1 MKIEILLTETEIA
14 QEFSESMEARDLPEK
29 FFYWFPLS
37 AQMWLALA
45 RDPANDSLRQC
56 WQSVA
61 EKIQGIVEH
70 FQGPVSTISFGAG
83 EGFTDRLLL
92 VQLQKNGREVKYFPV
107 DASQALLETACAAAE
122 DQEIETL
129 GIKADI
135 SSPVHLV
142 LASDASESPKLLLV
156 AGQHRRLIRS
166 AGPDPPH
173 RAVYASG
180 RPPHH
185 RLRDLRR
192 EGARAHQEPRHAAVR
207 LRSSGQHRDH
217 KRRRR
222 GHLRIKRDERHEGL
236 YLVARRFRADHDIH
250 ATVSGK
256 EIVLERG
263 ERLSMNFSYLYTRR
277 AFHWLLEEH
286 GNLNV
291 LDETV
296 SADGRFVVAV
306 CSR

>member
-1 MKIEILLTETEIA
+1 
-14 QEFSESMEARDLPEK
+14 
-29 FFYWFPLS
+29 LS
-37 AQMWLALA
+37 AQMWLALS
-45 RDPANDSLRQC
+45 RDPANESLRQC

-61 EKIQGIVEH
+61 EKITPVVEH
-70 FQGPVSTISFGAG
+70 FKGPVSTISFGAG
-83 EGFTDRLLL
+83 DGFTDRLLL
-92 VQLQKNGREVKYFPV
+92 VEMQKNGREVKYFPV

-129 GIKADI
+129 GMKADI

-156 AGQHRRLIRS
+156 AGNTVGSFDPLDQIRHIAQCMHPGDRLIIDCEIYNEAALERTKS
-166 AGPDPPH
+166 PAMQQFAFAPL
-173 RAVYASG
+173 ASIG
-180 RPPHH
+180 ITKE
-185 RLRDLRR
+185 DG
-192 EGARAHQEPRHAAVR
+192 EVTFE
-207 LRSSGQHRDH
+207 
-217 KRRRR
+217 
-222 GHLRIKRDERHEGL
+222 IKHDERHEGL

-277 AFHWLLEEH
+277 AFRWLLEEH
-286 GNLNV
+286 GHLNV

-296 SADGRFVVAV
+296 SPDGRFVVAV

>member
-29 FFYWFPLS
+29 FFYWLPLS
-37 AQMWLALA
+37 AQMWLALS
-45 RDPANDSLRQC
+45 RDPANESLRQC

-61 EKIQGIVEH
+61 EKITPVVEH
-70 FQGPVSTISFGAG
+70 FKGPVSTISFGAG
-83 EGFTDRLLL
+83 DGFTDRLLL
-92 VQLQKNGREVKYFPV
+92 VEMQKNGREVKYFPV

-129 GIKADI
+129 GMKADI

-156 AGQHRRLIRS
+156 AGNTVGSFDPLDQIRHIAQCMHPGDRLIIDCEIYNEAALERTKS
-166 AGPDPPH
+166 PAMQQFAFAPL
-173 RAVYASG
+173 ASIG
-180 RPPHH
+180 ITKE
-185 RLRDLRR
+185 DG
-192 EGARAHQEPRHAAVR
+192 EVTFEV
-207 LRSSGQHRDH
+207 
-217 KRRRR
+217 
-222 GHLRIKRDERHEGL
+222 KRDERHEGL

-277 AFHWLLEEH
+277 AFRWLLEEH
-286 GNLNV
+286 GKLTV
-291 LDETV
+291 CDETV